1 MTALFF
7 FIRIKKQHNVKLIL
21 LGFTAVVSIFMS
33 CKKNDVLN
41 PNPNP
46 NPPQIGVSADKIK
59 DSTLIYSRD
68 IYLWDSQIPTSFNAQ
83 TYAGPKEIMTAI
95 RSYSNEPG
103 FSQPVDRWSFAVK
116 QEEWDNVSSGVALD
130 FGMNVFFRADGD
142 LRVRYVEKSSPAG
155 LAGIRR
161 GWQITKINNNTNI
174 TTSNA
179 SFIIDAVYNSSASSF
194 TFKKP
199 EGSLVDISLN
209 GGSYNDQPVFLDSI
223 YTVGTKKV
231 GYLVFNSFL
240 GDTTNIYNQ
249 FQRVFNRFAS
259 ENVNEVAIDLRY
271 NGGGYVS
278 VQEKLAN
285 YLIKTSGNGQLMM
298 KQQFNAKYTQYNE
311 STLFQKK
318 GTLNLDRIFFIV
330 STSTASASE
339 LLINNL
345 KPYMQVVLVG
355 PTKTHGK
362 PVGFFPIPIADWYIF
377 PVSFKTVNKNGEG
390 NYFDGFALNNQVA
403 DGLDK
408 DWGDINESAFASV
421 LRYIGSGAFRIQ
433 STEVYVPNQQV
444 LAGNKILDQ
453 PFFKGTIDVM
463 RKF

>member
-1 MTALFF
+1 
-7 FIRIKKQHNVKLIL
+7 VKLLL
-21 LGFTAVVSIFMS
+21 LGLAVVVSVLIS
-33 CKKNDVLN
+33 CKKHDV
-41 PNPNP
+41 PNPTPSP
-46 NPPQIGVSADKIK
+46 NTPQTGITADMIK

-68 IYLWDSQIPTSFNAQ
+68 IYLWYSQIPSSFNARS
-83 TYAGPKEIMTAI
+83 YAGPNEIMTAI

-116 QEEWDNVSSGVALD
+116 QDEWDNVSSGASLD
-130 FGMNVFFRADGD
+130 FGMNVFFRTESD

-155 LAGIRR
+155 RAGIRR
-161 GWQITKINNNTNI
+161 GWQITKINNSTNI

-179 SFIIDAVYNSSASSF
+179 NFIIDAVYNSATSNF

-199 EGSLVDISLN
+199 DGSLVDISLN
-209 GGSYNDQPVFLDSI
+209 GSAYNEQPVFLDSV
-223 YTVGTKKV
+223 YTAGTKKL

-240 GDTTNIYNQ
+240 GDTTNIFNQ
-249 FQRVFNRFAS
+249 FQRVFSRFAS

-271 NGGGYVS
+271 NGGGYVN

-285 YLIKTSGNGQLMM
+285 YLIKASGNGQLMM
-298 KQQFNAKYTQYNE
+298 KQQFNDKYTQFNE

-330 STSTASASE
+330 SNSTASASE

-362 PVGFFPIPIADWYIF
+362 PVGFFPIPIGDWYIF
-377 PVSFKTVNKNGEG
+377 PVSFKTVNKNGES

-408 DWGDINESAFASV
+408 DWGDENEAAFASV
-421 LRYIGSGAFRIQ
+421 LRYVGSGIFRMQ
-433 STEVYVPNQQV
+433 REEAYVPDQKV
-444 LAGNKILDQ
+444 LSGNRILDQ
-453 PFFKGTIDVM
+453 HFFKGMIDVE